1 MALGSFNR
9 TTRKLR
15 AERLGWRWRAFR
27 RGFQLSPVAV
37 RTGLIRKGGILCFST
52 LRNERIRLPYFL
64 DYYRKLGVAHFL
76 MVDNGSDDGGREYLV
91 DQQDVSLWTT
101 DASYKEAGFGIDWL
115 NALKTRYAHERW
127 VLVVDVDEFLVY
139 PFVDTRPLPAL
150 TDWLDANG
158 HRSFGAMMIDLYGK
172 GDIAHSPYRE
182 GEDPVAALGWFD
194 AGNYTH
200 SYDAWHDNLWIQGG
214 PRMRAFFADDPRS
227 APALNKTPLVKWRR
241 GHVYVSSTHTLLPR
255 RMNHVFDD
263 AGGERTSGA
272 LLHAKFLSI
281 FADKAAEE
289 TARRQHYADSREY
302 LAYRDKGSAA
312 RLWTKASTRYRD
324 WHQLEQLGLI
334 STGGW
339 L

>member
-1 MALGSFNR
+1 MAIYGLNKTAR
-9 TTRKLR
+9 ELR
-15 AERLGWRWRAFR
+15 AERLGWRLRAFR
-27 RGFQLSPVAV
+27 RRFQLKPVTV
-37 RTGLIRKGGILCFST
+37 HDDLIGKGGILCFST

-64 DYYRKLGVAHFL
+64 DYYRNLGVAHFL
-76 MVDNGSDDGGREYLV
+76 MVDNGSDDGSAEYLAA
-91 DQQDVSLWTT
+91 QPDVSLWSTNG
-101 DASYKEAGFGIDWL
+101 SYKDAGFGIDWM

-139 PFVDTRPLPAL
+139 PYVDSRPLPAL

-158 HRSFGAMMIDLYGK
+158 QRNFGAMMIDLYGK
-172 GDIAHSPYRE
+172 GDISASPYRE

-194 AGNYTH
+194 AGNYIH
-200 SYDAWHDNLWIQGG
+200 SYNSWHDNLWIQGG
-214 PRMRAFFADDPRS
+214 PRMRAFFADDPKS

-241 GHVYVSSTHTLLPR
+241 GHVYISSTHTLLPR
-255 RMNHVFDD
+255 GMNRVFDD

-281 FADKAAEE
+281 FADKAKEE
-289 TARRQHYADSREY
+289 AHRRQHYAESREY
-302 LAYRDKGSAA
+302 LAYRDKAHETQ
-312 RLWTKASTRYRD
+312 LWTPASSRYQD
-324 WHQLEQLGLI
+324 WRQLEQLGLI